1 MAPKCTKGNPRLI
14 IFGKFLI
21 ILSHRSIPTGND
33 MFFRSFEELSIDDSW
48 LSWPGRK
55 LTVSPCTSWQRG
67 PMPFGTAVY
76 PTRLPELPFLTNV
89 RKNIRIKRRK
99 TLSLFGE
106 TPTKMWWCLPSACT
120 SSELQ
125 QMAPLWL
132 LTSQHCHK
140 NFDCLYHRCL
150 HFQSFLPP
158 KENILLATSHPVFC
172 HFITKELSSLPAGTS
187 SPPTQRRI
195 NRGGSG

>member
-1 MAPKCTKGNPRLI
+1 
-14 IFGKFLI
+14 
-21 ILSHRSIPTGND
+21 

-158 KENILLATSHPVFC
+158 KEKYIIGNLPPCFLPLHYKRTQLVTGRYIVSTNTTSNQQGRLR
-172 HFITKELSSLPAGTS
+172 IE
-187 SPPTQRRI
+187 PPTSRCRQDI
-195 NRGGSG
+195 RGRLGLTPRKLEQYLYH